1 MGLWPRLR
9 IMTLTLQWLMIILY
23 LQIGEAD
30 FTKKKV
36 PLVVIGTVG
45 KSVIFP
51 LKIPTGNIR
60 SIVWI
65 SHTSLATV
73 DVTRQDPNIIITD
86 SKDNRLKILRNSN
99 YSLQICNLTI
109 EDENSYK
116 GQITL
121 ESSAPLIQ
129 EYTLHVYEEL
139 SKPNVTV
146 NFTRSEN
153 GTCSVILQCSMEK
166 EGKNVTYNWI
176 SLKDPEKVT
185 TSEGPT
191 LTLSWRPGESEPNFI
206 CRVTNPVS
214 NQSDQAII
222 SPEFCPGPLSIYYD
236 KLIIGITVVVLFIVI
251 VVGWIFWKK
260 RRQDVIQ
267 FSTNHVQQQESA
279 TAGMTIYA
287 QITPNRK
294 KSESPKIPERKE
306 SVTIY
311 STIQSPK
318 EKTDDI
324 IG

>member
-222 SPEFCPGPLSIYYD
+222 SPEFCP
-236 KLIIGITVVVLFIVI
+236 
-251 VVGWIFWKK
+251 
-260 RRQDVIQ
+260 DVIQ

-318 EKTDDI
+318 EEVTILSETSAYGKI
-324 IG
+324 N